1 MRPEVIAFRELDT
14 LVRNLS
20 DQLAG
25 YRRRAL
31 SAEARAKELQH
42 EMDGFDTL
50 LGDGRT
56 EVELA
61 HAARDVAIANAT
73 EVAARDMA
81 LKDAVQRMTLAR
93 DLAEAMLAERRA
105 ADVASAAAAAAIAK
119 GEASPVE
126 TALLAENARL
136 RARLAEARDRTAQM
150 VERVRFLRQQMTA
163 GAER

>member
-31 SAEARAKELQH
+31 SAEARVKELQH
-42 EMDGFDTL
+42 EVDGFDTR
-50 LGDGRT
+50 LGDVRT
-56 EVELA
+56 EMGVA
-61 HAARDVAIANAT
+61 HAVRDVAIANAT
-73 EVAARDMA
+73 EIEARDIA
-81 LKDAVQRMTLAR
+81 LKDAVLRATRAR
-93 DLAEAMLAERRA
+93 DVAEAMLAERQA
-105 ADVASAAAAAAIAK
+105 ADVASVAAIAN
-119 GEASPVE
+119 GEASPAE
-126 TALLAENARL
+126 TALFTENARL
-136 RARLAEARDRTAQM
+136 RVRLTEARDRTAQM